1 MRKVNIDN
9 YCILGVRVKNITK
22 DKQENIDSAIE
33 FCKFINSNKDNTNV
47 CLVEPLKNSE
57 YSRFFVEIPSS
68 DNDHLVSIPILF
80 ETTENGYTEVLS
92 GENVNYNMYASSKK
106 IPSIYS
112 AGRVNVEAVAELIK
126 YLDEEQ
132 IEIFSESIHKL
143 SVLIRDYALKNGYR
157 RPRSRYNEV
166 NNDTLDAL
174 SLVEEYKYVRD
185 RKRTNKY

>member
-9 YCILGVRVKNITK
+9 YCILGVRVRNITK

-92 GENVNYNMYASSKK
+92 GENVNYNIYASSKK

-143 SVLIRDYALKNGYR
+143 SILIREYALKNGYR
-157 RPRSRYNEV
+157 RPRARYNEV